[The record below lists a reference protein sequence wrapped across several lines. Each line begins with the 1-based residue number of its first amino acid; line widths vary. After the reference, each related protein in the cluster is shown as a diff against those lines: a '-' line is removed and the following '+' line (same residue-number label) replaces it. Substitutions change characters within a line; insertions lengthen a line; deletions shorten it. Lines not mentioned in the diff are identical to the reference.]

1 MKSNK
6 ISRRQFTKTTALAGI
21 GLTLGCTARNQF
33 DIILRGGMVLD
44 GSGAKSVRLD
54 VGIKDGRIAA
64 LDNLS
69 TATADTIID
78 AKDLV
83 IAPGF
88 IDIHTHTDTKLLVSP
103 TGDSKIM
110 QGVTTEIGGNCGS
123 SPFPLTEQDRLT
135 SDEYNFEKYKLHIS
149 WDSTAD
155 FLKAMEERGTS
166 LNFATMTGNGDL
178 RAFVVGKNDIPATP
192 EQIAQ
197 MRRVLAESMEQG
209 SLGMSSGLE
218 YAPSS
223 YANTEELVKLC
234 QEVSSRGGI
243 YATHM
248 RNEDDTVEE
257 ALEEALRICRETGVS
272 TQISHLK
279 ACNEANWHKV
289 DKLLRMLSAADEI
302 GLPVRADRYPYIA
315 YGTGLSIFLPLW
327 ARQGETEEMLQRL
340 EDKTQLPEIEEYTEA
355 RGKRIGGWHRVMISG
370 CDTDEN
376 KKWEGMMISECAE
389 KSGMSNFEFIRSL
402 LIAEHGRVG
411 IVGFAMDEENL
422 RKVLSSPLVMVGSDG
437 SAINPDSLLG
447 TGKPHPRY
455 YGTFPR
461 VLGKYSREENYF
473 NLATAVKKM
482 TSMPAD
488 KLGLK
493 LRGRIVKGFYA
504 DITVFNPE
512 TVIDQATFT
521 NPHQFPVG
529 IDHVIVNGKLTV
541 RDGKHTGELAG
552 KVLRFNQ
559 G

>member
-1 MKSNK
+1 M
-6 ISRRQFTKTTALAGI
+6 SRRQFAKTTALAGI
-21 GLTLGCTARNQF
+21 GLTLGCSARNQF
-33 DIILRGGMVLD
+33 DIILRDGMVLD

-54 VGIKDGRIAA
+54 VGIKDGRITA

-78 AKDLV
+78 ARNLV
-83 IAPGF
+83 ISPGF
-88 IDIHTHTDTKLLVSP
+88 IDIHTHTDTNLLVSP

-135 SDEYNFEKYKLHIS
+135 SDEYNFEKYKMHVS
-149 WDSTAD
+149 WHSTAD
-155 FLKAMEERGTS
+155 FLEATEEQGTS
-166 LNFATMTGNGDL
+166 LNFATMTGNGEL
-178 RAFVVGKNDIPATP
+178 RAFVVGKNDVPATT
-192 EQIAQ
+192 EQIAK

-209 SLGMSSGLE
+209 SLGLSSGLE

-223 YANTEELVKLC
+223 YADTEELIKLC

-257 ALEEALRICRETGVS
+257 ALAEALRICRETGVS

-289 DKLLRMLSAADEI
+289 DKLLRMLGAADEI
-302 GLPVRADRYPYIA
+302 GLPVKADRYPYIA

-340 EDKTQLPEIEEYTEA
+340 QDKAQLPEIEKYAEE
-355 RGKRIGGWHRVMISG
+355 RGQRIGGWNRVMISG
-370 CDTDEN
+370 CDTEEN

-389 KSGMSNFEFIRSL
+389 KNSMSSFEFIRTL
-402 LIAEHGRVG
+402 LLAERGRVG
-411 IVGFAMDEENL
+411 IVGFAMDEGNL
-422 RKVLSSPLVMVGSDG
+422 RKVLTSPLVMIGSDG
-437 SAINPDSLLG
+437 SAINPNSLQG

-461 VLGKYSREENYF
+461 VLGKYCREENYF
-473 NLATAVKKM
+473 SLATAVKKM

-493 LRGRIVKGFYA
+493 MRGRIVKGFYA

-529 IDHVIVNGKLTV
+529 IEHVIINGKLTV